1 MNTTNEAQAA
11 KEFEARIARIRAAVK
26 AAAQDWNNLGPRG
39 LN

>member
-11 KEFEARIARIRAAVK
+11 KEFEARIAKIRASVK
-26 AAAQDWNNLGPRG
+26 AASQEWNTLGPRG